1 MTEPAAPAPT
11 RRRGFG
17 GLIAVIAIGVLAG
30 AALVHRGSPSTRAGT
45 AAGRVG
51 AIRVTDAYIPAQ
63 TSATV
68 AAAYLTIRNT
78 GSGAETL
85 EQVTTDRAPSA
96 QVMRE
101 VTKGG
106 VSSMTQEPG
115 LVIPGHGT
123 VMLTPG
129 IEHLM
134 LVNPPTRL
142 IEGEVVNVTLRFARS
157 GTLTLAVPVTA
168 VGGP

>member
-1 MTEPAAPAPT
+1 MTEPAAPAPE
-11 RRRGFG
+11 RRPRP
-17 GLIAVIAIGVLAG
+17 
-30 AALVHRGSPSTRAGT
+30 RRPSPT
-45 AAGRVG
+45 
-51 AIRVTDAYIPAQ
+51 P
-63 TSATV
+63 
-68 AAAYLTIRNT
+68 TIRNT
-78 GSGAETL
+78 GAAAETL
-85 EQVTTDRAPSA
+85 EQVSTDRAPSA

-115 LVIPGHGT
+115 LSIPGRAT
-123 VMLTPG
+123 VALTPG
-129 IEHLM
+129 VQHLM

-142 IEGEVVNVTLRFARS
+142 SEGDVVNVTLRFARA